1 MNYGPE
7 VHGKTDT
14 NDVMLTNEV
23 YILYNLYIFAISKRF
38 SYTEYIKYI
47 NFLLILYQPSP
58 SFMRG

>member
-23 YILYNLYIFAISKRF
+23 YILYIFAISKRF

-47 NFLLILYQPSP
+47 LSAVTIVYARLV
-58 SFMRG
+58 